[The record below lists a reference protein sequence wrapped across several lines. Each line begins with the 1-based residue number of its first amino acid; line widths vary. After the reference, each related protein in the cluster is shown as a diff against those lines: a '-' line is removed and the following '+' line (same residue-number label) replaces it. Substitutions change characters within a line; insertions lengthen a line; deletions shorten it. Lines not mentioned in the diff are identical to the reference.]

1 MKSLINIPEK
11 MKALVLYGVG
21 DLRVTEVDVPK
32 LEKGT
37 VLLKIK
43 ACGIC
48 SSDMPRCFV
57 TGTYHFPTIPG
68 HEFSGQIVAVGDDVD
83 ESLLGKRSCVFPMLP
98 CKHCKACKMEEYAQC
113 SG

>member
-83 ESLLGKRSCVFPMLP
+83 ESLLGKRSCVFPM
-98 CKHCKACKMEEYAQC
+98 
-113 SG
+113 

>member
-43 ACGIC
+43 ACKIC
-48 SSDMPRCFV
+48 Q
-57 TGTYHFPTIPG
+57 G
-68 HEFSGQIVAVGDDVD
+68 A
-83 ESLLGKRSCVFPMLP
+83 L
-98 CKHCKACKMEEYAQC
+98 
-113 SG
+113 

>member
-48 SSDMPRCFV
+48 SSDMPRC
-57 TGTYHFPTIPG
+57 
-68 HEFSGQIVAVGDDVD
+68 
-83 ESLLGKRSCVFPMLP
+83 LKL
-98 CKHCKACKMEEYAQC
+98 
-113 SG
+113 

>member
-1 MKSLINIPEK
+1 

-43 ACGIC
+43 NRYLI
-48 SSDMPRCFV
+48 
-57 TGTYHFPTIPG
+57 TQKIPM
-68 HEFSGQIVAVGDDVD
+68 A
-83 ESLLGKRSCVFPMLP
+83 KP
-98 CKHCKACKMEEYAQC
+98 
-113 SG
+113 

>member
-37 VLLKIK
+37 VLLAPGMFIK
-43 ACGIC
+43 RYA
-48 SSDMPRCFV
+48 
-57 TGTYHFPTIPG
+57 
-68 HEFSGQIVAVGDDVD
+68 
-83 ESLLGKRSCVFPMLP
+83 KMLCNRNLP
-98 CKHCKACKMEEYAQC
+98 LPDHTW
-113 SG
+113 S

>member
-37 VLLKIK
+37 VLLKIRR
-43 ACGIC
+43 AEFVQAIC
-48 SSDMPRCFV
+48 QD
-57 TGTYHFPTIPG
+57 
-68 HEFSGQIVAVGDDVD
+68 A
-83 ESLLGKRSCVFPMLP
+83 L
-98 CKHCKACKMEEYAQC
+98 
-113 SG
+113 

>member
-68 HEFSGQIVAVGDDVD
+68 HEFSGQIVACLRLRTSMCRYYPPFKGRRV
-83 ESLLGKRSCVFPMLP
+83 C
-98 CKHCKACKMEEYAQC
+98 
-113 SG
+113 

>member
-1 MKSLINIPEK
+1 

-43 ACGIC
+43 ACKMALSFIQIC
-48 SSDMPRCFV
+48 C
-57 TGTYHFPTIPG
+57 
-68 HEFSGQIVAVGDDVD
+68 
-83 ESLLGKRSCVFPMLP
+83 
-98 CKHCKACKMEEYAQC
+98 
-113 SG
+113 